1 MLIYEHFRRL
11 AYLSRN
17 ESEILKEVLSKQTNE
32 CEKILNDQKKLEKDW
47 KILANEVEN
56 VIKNKI

>member
-1 MLIYEHFRRL
+1 M